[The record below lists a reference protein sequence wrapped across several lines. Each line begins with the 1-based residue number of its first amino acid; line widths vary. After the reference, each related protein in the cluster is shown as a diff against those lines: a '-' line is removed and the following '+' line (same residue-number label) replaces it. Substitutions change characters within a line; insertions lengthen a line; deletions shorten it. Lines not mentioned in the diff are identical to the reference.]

1 MPVTPH
7 IVVDSFAGR
16 RVAILGLARSGR
28 AAARAL
34 VAGGA
39 QILAWDDNP
48 AVRGAVAAEIPL
60 CDLAQADWRHIPALV
75 LSPGIP
81 HRYPEP
87 HPAVRRAREAG
98 TEIIGDIE
106 LLGRAQPEARYV
118 GITGTNGKSTT
129 TALIGHILASAGQR
143 VEIGGNLGTAA
154 LALAPLGSEG
164 TYVLELSS
172 FQLELIGSLA
182 FDVAVLLN
190 ITPDH
195 LDRHGGMAGYI
206 AAKRRIFAHQSAAS
220 TAIVGID
227 DPICRALADE
237 LRRAGPNVGRGRVV
251 PISVTERAPGG
262 VYVDRG
268 GLVDATRRQPIAV
281 LDLALAERL
290 PGSHNWQNAAA
301 AYAAARSLGVAAE
314 DAAGAIRS
322 FPGLAHRQELV
333 DTIDGVRFIN
343 DSKATNADAAEKALA
358 CYEAIYWI
366 AGGLPKAG
374 GITPLV
380 PYFGR
385 LRHAYLIGT
394 ATEEFAATLGNS
406 VPFTRCGDLAT
417 ATAAAA
423 ERARRDGVPG
433 AVVLLSPACASYDQ
447 FANFEVRGDA
457 FRAFVAGLRNAGR
470 RRRARPHPNPHPTA
484 GEGREGVRARGP
496 RSAAESPR

>member
-1 MPVTPH
+1 M
-7 IVVDSFAGR
+7 IVVNAFAGR
-16 RVAILGLARSGR
+16 SIAVLGLARSGR
-28 AAARAL
+28 AAAHAL
-34 VAGGA
+34 AAGGA
-39 QILAWDDNP
+39 SVLAWDDDA
-48 AVRGAVAAEIPL
+48 AVREAVAGEIPL
-60 CDLAQADWRHIPALV
+60 CDPARADWRQIPALV

-81 HRYPEP
+81 HVYPEP
-87 HPAVRRAREAG
+87 HPAVLRAREAG
-98 TEIIGDIE
+98 SEIIGDIE
-106 LLGRAQPEARYV
+106 LLGRSQPDAFYV

-129 TALIGHILASAGQR
+129 TALVGHILATAGRR

-154 LALAPLGSEG
+154 LSLAPLGHDG
-164 TYVLELSS
+164 TYVLEASS
-172 FQLELIGSLA
+172 FQLELIETLA

-195 LDRHGGMAGYI
+195 LDRHGGMDGYI
-206 AAKRRIFAHQSAAS
+206 AAKRRIFAHRGAAS

-227 DPICRALADE
+227 DPICRAIADE
-237 LRRAGPNVGRGRVV
+237 LRRAGPGRVL

-262 VYVDRG
+262 VYAEG
-268 GLVDATRRQPIAV
+268 GWLVDAIGREPMAV

-301 AYAAARSLGVAAE
+301 AYAAARSVGVAIE
-314 DAAGAIRS
+314 HAAGAIRS

-333 DTIDGVRFIN
+333 DMIDGVRYIN

-374 GITPLV
+374 GITPLT
-380 PYFGR
+380 PYFRR

-423 ERARRDGVPG
+423 EQARRDGVPG

-447 FANFEVRGDA
+447 FAHFEARGDA
-457 FRAFVAGLRNAGR
+457 FRALVAE
-470 RRRARPHPNPHPTA
+470 RRAAAADT
-484 GEGREGVRARGP
+484 P
-496 RSAAESPR
+496 R

>member
-1 MPVTPH
+1 MPVPPH

-16 RVAILGLARSGR
+16 RVSVLGLARSGR

-34 VAGGA
+34 AAGGA

-48 AVRGAVAAEIPL
+48 AVRQEVAGEIPL
-60 CDLAQADWRHIPALV
+60 YDLAQVDWRHIPALV

-81 HRYPEP
+81 HRYPAP
-87 HPAVRRAREAG
+87 HPAVLRAREAG

-106 LLGRAQPEARYV
+106 LLGRAQPDAGYV

-129 TALIGHILASAGQR
+129 TALIGHILAAAGRR
-143 VEIGGNLGTAA
+143 VEIGGNLGIPT
-154 LALAPLGSEG
+154 LTLAPLGG
-164 TYVLELSS
+164 DGIYVLEASS
-172 FQLELIGSLA
+172 FQLELIATLA
-182 FDVAVLLN
+182 FGVAVLLN
-190 ITPDH
+190 VTPDH
-195 LDRHGGMAGYI
+195 LDRHGGMEGYI

-220 TAIVGID
+220 TAIIGID
-227 DPICRALADE
+227 DPICRGICEE
-237 LRRAGPNVGRGRVV
+237 LRRDAPGRIV
-251 PISVTERAPGG
+251 PISVTEVAPGG

-268 GLVDATRRQPIAV
+268 QLVDATGPQPIRV

-301 AYAAARSLGVAAE
+301 AYAAACSVGVAAE
-314 DAAGAIRS
+314 AAAIAIRS

-333 DTIDGVRFIN
+333 DTIGGVRFIN

-374 GITPLV
+374 GIAALA
-380 PYFGR
+380 PYFRR
-385 LRHAYLIGT
+385 LRHAYLIGS
-394 ATEEFAATLGNS
+394 ATEEFAATLGSS
-406 VPFTRCGDLAT
+406 VRFTRCGDLAA

-423 ERARRDGVPG
+423 EAARRDGVPG

-447 FANFEVRGDA
+447 FANFEARGDA
-457 FRAFVAGLRNAGR
+457 FRALVAELHNTERGR
-470 RRRARPHPNPHPTA
+470 P
-484 GEGREGVRARGP
+484 GRVRAGGK
-496 RSAAESPR
+496 RSAGDGAR